1 MLMPYVTNDDA
12 RLYYQVIGEGSSIT
26 FAHGAGGN
34 AASWYQQVPCFSSTY
49 KTIVF
54 DHRAFGRSEC
64 DPDNFQITRFADDL
78 AAILDDAG
86 VRKTALVCQSMG
98 GWTGFNFSLKY
109 PERVSCLVMSHTTG
123 GITNNKIR
131 TVLSDIAKTRGAAT
145 EPFGSLALAADL
157 PDKDPVKSNL
167 YNQIGNFNVSINL
180 DKILAGIADVGA
192 ETTQEQLKNFKVPT
206 LFITSSMDLLMPA
219 DAIYEAAR
227 MIEGAEVKFFDGVG
241 HSSYFECPD
250 EFNAMVGEFIAKH
263 I

>member
-1 MLMPYVTNDDA
+1 MPYVTHDDA

-34 AASWYQQVPCFSSTY
+34 AASWYQQVPCFSLNY

-64 DPDNFQITRFADDL
+64 DPENYQASRFADDL

-86 VRKTALVCQSMG
+86 VEKTALVCQSMG
-98 GWTGFNFSLKY
+98 GWTGVSFSLKY

-123 GITNNKIR
+123 GITNDKIQEALKEITR
-131 TVLSDIAKTRGAAT
+131 TRPAPKK
-145 EPFGSLALAADL
+145 PFGSWAIAADL

-167 YNQIGNFNVSINL
+167 YNQIRNFNVIIDL
-180 DKILAGIADVGA
+180 EKILAGIDGSRA
-192 ETTQEQLKNFKVPT
+192 ETTEEQLKDFVVPT
-206 LFITSSMDLLMPA
+206 LFITSSMDVLMPA
-219 DAIYEAAR
+219 NAIYEAAG
-227 MIEGAEVKFFDGVG
+227 MIKGAEVKFFEGVG

-250 EFNAMVGEFIAKH
+250 EFNSIVGEFVAKH
-263 I
+263 SI